1 MIPGQRWVSDSE
13 PELGLGMLLKV
24 EHPRVEVLFPAV
36 EETRVYA
43 IESAP
48 LRRVEF
54 REGDSIETH
63 EGVVHMVQ
71 SSHEDEGLLIY
82 QTDKGEVAEAELS
95 DNIGFLKPED
105 RLYGGQV
112 DEDLVHALR
121 VEALRRNA
129 ELKRSEV
136 RGFIGGKIDLI
147 PHQLG
152 IAYEVCSR
160 RKPRVLLADE
170 VGLGKTIE
178 ACLILHRLHLMGR
191 ADRVLILMP
200 EPLMNQWFVELLRK
214 FNLLFSVFDEER
226 CASIEAHSED
236 NPFLDSQLVICSTEL
251 LAENSRRAGQVV
263 AAGWDLL
270 IVDEAHHLEWS
281 EEEVSS
287 QYQVVEELAQKTAGL
302 VLLTATPEQL
312 GESGHYARLRLLDS
326 ERFSSLAQFQEE
338 TQRYEGIAALIE
350 RVQKG
355 DPITEEDWQKSG
367 IHEKEVAALSAQL
380 SQKELSKESGTAA
393 EDESKTAENVV
404 SGLLDCFGTGRVM
417 FRNTRERLKGFPKRI
432 PKLYPLE
439 GSKLDWLVDTLDDL
453 GEEKVLLICESKE
466 LVEELAEGIQERVKL
481 NVAVFHEE
489 LSLIQ
494 RDRNA
499 AYFAEPDGARI
510 LLCSEI
516 GSEGRNFQFVHHL
529 VLYDLPLNPELL
541 EQRIGRLDR
550 IGQTE
555 DIQIHVPYSKGERE
569 ELLALWY
576 HEGLGALSECVGGVP
591 EILAEVGDKLVATLS
606 GEGEL
611 ADLISETKACAQ
623 QVGARLNNGYDK
635 LLEMNSNLSAQ
646 AERVI
651 EGIEE
656 ADSDSGF
663 EKFLIR
669 LFDVLGLAVTD
680 LENRSYLIQQGNVV
694 TSAFPN
700 LPEEGLSI
708 TFDRSKALSRDDLT
722 LLTSDHPLAR
732 AAMDSI
738 LGTELGNTN
747 FNVWEDESGVK
758 QMILDAEVVA
768 EVLAPAALEV
778 DRFFPPVPIQ
788 VILDHR
794 HQILTGSTEIAEA
807 ELRAGGIRKLMSKP
821 VVKTQV
827 IPGMLR
833 KIEEQA
839 KETLSVLVDTANSEV
854 KQTLDA
860 EIARLRLLAE
870 KNGTVPEEEIEL
882 LEEQEKDLLA
892 AIDSARLRL
901 DTLRLLWRQ

>member
-71 SSHEDEGLLIY
+71 SSQEDEGLLIY
-82 QTDKGEVAEAELS
+82 LTDKGEVAEAELS

-136 RGFIGGKIDLI
+136 RGFVGGKIDLI

-251 LAENSRRAGQVV
+251 LAENSRRAQQVI
-263 AAGWDLL
+263 AAEWDLL

-312 GESGHYARLRLLDS
+312 GESGHFARLRLLDS
-326 ERFSSLAQFQEE
+326 ERFSSLVQFQEE
-338 TQRYEGIAALIE
+338 TQRYEGIVTLIE

-355 DPITEEDWQKSG
+355 EVITQEDWGKSG
-367 IHEKEVAALSAQL
+367 IGEKEITALSAQL
-380 SQKELSKESGTAA
+380 SQKGATES
-393 EDESKTAENVV
+393 VV
-404 SGLLDCFGTGRVM
+404 SSLLDCFGTGRVM
-417 FRNTRERLKGFPKRI
+417 FRNTRDHLKGFPKRI
-432 PKLYPLE
+432 PTLYALDD
-439 GSKLDWLVDTLDDL
+439 SKLDWLVDRLDEL

-555 DIQIHVPYSKGERE
+555 DIQIHVPYTKGERE
-569 ELLALWY
+569 ELLARWY
-576 HEGLGALSECVGGVP
+576 HEGLGALSECVGGIP

-611 ADLISETKACAQ
+611 VDLISETKACVQ

-656 ADSDSGF
+656 ADNDSGF

-747 FNVWEDESGVK
+747 FNVWEDDSGVK

-768 EVLAPAALEV
+768 EVLAPAVLEV

-788 VILDHR
+788 VVLDHR

-833 KIEEQA
+833 KIDEHA
-839 KETLSVLVDTANSEV
+839 KETLSTLVEAAMIEV
-854 KQTLDA
+854 KQSLNA
-860 EIARLRLLAE
+860 EITRLKVLAE
-870 KNGTVPEEEIEL
+870 KNGTVPEEEIRL
-882 LEEQEKDLLA
+882 LEEQEKELLA
-892 AIDSARLRL
+892 AIGSARLRL